1 METQMIRK
9 FRSYSV
15 FSVVL
20 LCGSLVFGC
29 GGSKPPSSS
38 FSFLVSPATAEVWQ
52 GDTAAF
58 SAPVEVN
65 WSIKEGSAGG
75 SISSAGV
82 YTAPGVPG
90 TYHIIATSLADPSNT
105 GEATV
110 TVPSI
115 SIVISPS
122 TVALGVSQQRQFSA
136 EITGTVNTVN
146 LAWYV
151 IDGATGG
158 TITADGLYTAPTTT
172 GTYHVEAVSSSDAN
186 IKGEAS
192 ITVLSS
198 GYFSP
203 AASMSTPRAKQTATR
218 LPDGKVLI
226 AGGIDGD
233 SSLRSAELFDPA
245 TNTFSPTGNM
255 VSARDSHTAT
265 LLPNGKVLIAGGE
278 SVSASSQKSLAS
290 AELYDPA
297 TGTFTPTADMNRSR
311 LGDTATLLANGTVLI
326 AGGGLANEP
335 RAEIYDPDKGSFTLT
350 GTLTASYGRAGHAAV
365 LLADGKVLLAGGF
378 DFNDILDSAE
388 LYDPSSG
395 QFTPTGD
402 LTEYRSFFTL
412 SLLPDGRV
420 LAAGGL
426 TDGECGSSCEPLQVA
441 GIYDPKTGVF
451 TPTGQMLAPHGGHTA
466 TVLGNGKVLIAGGE
480 TSEAE
485 LYDPAS
491 GTFSLAGSLMT
502 QRTYH
507 TATLLKDGRVLV
519 TGGLD
524 GAQHPLASVEI
535 YK

>member
-1 METQMIRK
+1 MKTETIRK

-15 FSVVL
+15 FGVVL
-20 LCGSLVFGC
+20 LCSSLVFGC
-29 GGSKPPSSS
+29 GGGKPPSSS
-38 FSFLVSPATAEVWQ
+38 FSFLVSPTTAEVWQ
-52 GDTAAF
+52 GDTATF

-82 YTAPGVPG
+82 YTAPLVPG

-105 GEATV
+105 SEATV

-115 SIVISPS
+115 SIAISPS
-122 TVALGVSQQRQFSA
+122 SAALGVSQHRQFSA
-136 EITGTVNTVN
+136 EVTGTVNTVN
-146 LAWYV
+146 LAWHV
-151 IDGATGG
+151 TEGATGG

-172 GTYHVEAVSSSDAN
+172 GTYHVEAVSTSDAS
-186 IKGEAS
+186 IQGEAS

-203 AASMSTPRAKQTATR
+203 TASMATPRAKQTATL

-226 AGGIDGD
+226 AGGTDGG
-233 SSLRSAELFDPA
+233 SSLSSAELFDPA
-245 TNTFSPTGNM
+245 TNTFSPTGSM

-278 SVSASSQKSLAS
+278 SDSAPSRKILAS

-297 TGTFTPTADMNRSR
+297 TGTFTPTADMNLSR
-311 LGDTATLLANGTVLI
+311 VGATATLLANGKVLI
-326 AGGGLANEP
+326 AGGDDADVP
-335 RAEIYDPDKGSFTLT
+335 RAEIYDPDKGTFTLT
-350 GTLTASYGRAGHAAV
+350 GALTSALGRQSHAAV
-365 LLADGKVLLAGGF
+365 LLADGKVLLAGGYDLF
-378 DFNDILDSAE
+378 DILDSAE
-388 LYDPSSG
+388 LYDPSSD

-426 TDGECGSSCEPLQVA
+426 TDGKCGYSCEPLQVA
-441 GIYDPKTGVF
+441 GIYDPKAGVF

-480 TSEAE
+480 TWETE
-485 LYDPAS
+485 LYDSAN
-491 GTFSLAGSLMT
+491 GAFSLAGSLVT

-524 GAQHPLASVEI
+524 GAQHPLASAEI